1 MHPRPSY
8 FSTYSLAWSVAG
20 SRHLSLGSDGTGRT
34 ARFSRP
40 PAEYLVAF
48 LPTSCR
54 SAVNRSVAPLRF
66 SNFDF
71 MELLSA
77 VRPREGPALLRPRFV
92 LRAWRRRLETLARA
106 GRAHA
111 ETQREECCYPARR
124 R

>member
-8 FSTYSLAWSVAG
+8 FSTYSLAWSVGG

-66 SNFDF
+66 SNFDSWSRF
-71 MELLSA
+71 PLLGRA
-77 VRPREGPALLRPRFV
+77 KVQRFFV
-92 LRAWRRRLETLARA
+92 LGSYFAHGAGAWKLWR
-106 GRAHA
+106 GRVGLTPKHNAK
-111 ETQREECCYPARR
+111 
-124 R
+124 